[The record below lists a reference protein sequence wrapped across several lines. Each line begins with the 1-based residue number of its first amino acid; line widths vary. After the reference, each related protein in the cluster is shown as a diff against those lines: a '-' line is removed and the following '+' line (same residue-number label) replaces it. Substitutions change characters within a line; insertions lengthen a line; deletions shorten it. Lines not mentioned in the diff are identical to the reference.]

1 MGPLIPNGIIPDE
14 WNSIIAILIG
24 IAFGFILESSG
35 FSSSRKLAG
44 VFYGYDFA
52 VLKVFFTAALVSLIG
67 IFYMDYLGYVDVSM
81 LYVHPTYLWG
91 AIIGGTIMGLGFVTG
106 GFCPGTSLCAVAIGK
121 IDAII
126 YVIGIM
132 VGVFIFSELFTLFE
146 PLYDGYFEGNIT
158 LVDSLG
164 VDPYWFIFIFTLIA
178 IVSFVV
184 SDFVRK
190 RTKISVIIYHHS
202 IFQICFVSK
211 IFADEVY

>member
-1 MGPLIPNGIIPDE
+1 MGPLIPNGVIPYE

-24 IAFGFILESSG
+24 IAFGFVLEASG

-67 IFYMDYLGYVDVSM
+67 ILYMDYLGYVDVSQ

-91 AIIGGTIMGLGFVTG
+91 AIIGGAIMGVGFVAG

-121 IDAII
+121 VDAII

-132 VGVFIFSELFTLFE
+132 IGIFIFSELYFVFQ
-146 PLYDGYFEGNIT
+146 PIYDGSFLGNIT
-158 LVDSLG
+158 LMDSFG
-164 VDPYWFIFIFTLIA
+164 VNRYWFVFIFTVIA
-178 IVSFVV
+178 IVVFVIA
-184 SDFVRK
+184 DIIRK
-190 RTKISVIIYHHS
+190 RQK
-202 IFQICFVSK
+202 K
-211 IFADEVY
+211 IFY